1 MHAFHSTPLQLKS
14 SQVEQSNSGEFT
26 GYASTFGG
34 EPDSY
39 RDIIAPGAFRDTL
52 IRHQQAGTRPALLWQ
67 HDMKAPIGYWLSL
80 QEDQHG
86 LLVSGKLTMEVE
98 KARESHALMK
108 DGALAM
114 SIGFYINEAEAMDGG
129 LRLLKSVDLLEISLV
144 AIPAN
149 PRARITEVKALDPNN
164 PREFERRVREALGL
178 SAREAKRLMSGGW
191 SALVRDERGDNS
203 EELALIASKLE
214 AITKSLR
221 THV

>member
-1 MHAFHSTPLQLKS
+1 MHAFHSAPIQLKFS
-14 SQVEQSNSGEFT
+14 PVEQSGTGEFT

-39 RDIIAPGAFRDTL
+39 RDVIAPGAFAESL
-52 IRHQQAGTRPALLWQ
+52 ERHRLGGTRPAMLWQ
-67 HDMKAPIGYWLSL
+67 HDMKAPVGIWTDLH
-80 QEDQHG
+80 EDQHG
-86 LLVSGKLTMEVE
+86 LRVSGRLTLAVE
-98 KARESHALMK
+98 KAKESYALMK

-114 SIGFYINEAEAMDGG
+114 SIGFFINEAEPVADG
-129 LRLLKSVDLLEISLV
+129 LRLLKSVELLEISLV

-149 PRARITEVKALDPNN
+149 PRAVITEVKTLDPNN

-191 SALVRDERGDNS
+191 SALVRDERSDDS
-203 EELALIASKLE
+203 EELAIIASRLE

-221 THV
+221 NQQ

>member
-1 MHAFHSTPLQLKS
+1 MHAFHSAPLQLKFN
-14 SQVEQSNSGEFT
+14 QVEQTQSGEFT

-39 RDIIAPGAFRDTL
+39 RDIIAPGAFKESL
-52 IRHQQAGTRPALLWQ
+52 ARHQLARTKPAMLWQ
-67 HDMKAPIGYWLSL
+67 HDMKAPIGYWDSL
-80 QEDQHG
+80 QEDQYG
-86 LLVSGKLTMEVE
+86 LLVSGKLTLGVA
-98 KARESHALMK
+98 KAQESYALMK

-114 SIGFYINEAEAMDGG
+114 SIGFLIEEAESLPDG
-129 LRLLKSVDLLEISLV
+129 LRLLKRIDLLEISLV

-203 EELALIASKLE
+203 EELAVIARKLE

-221 THV
+221 TQQ